1 MKSSQDAV
9 ILLQNLEN
17 GSLCRGP
24 HLFLAC
30 AMTTNCFLCVI
41 PHVILSTLEKLCCNN
56 GKKLKFTRNGHIKH
70 KYLNRFDSSM
80 TCSCSFGT
88 VKFVCV
94 CSLEKIN
101 KNHNRI
107 EWLEMVHLWAL
118 GTVENKPWAV
128 WKWDAWQQARVWEK
142 KMKKGRAFW
151 NEKKSIESINRAETF
166 LGVRLCGG
174 FTESLHHHTLS

>member
-118 GTVENKPWAV
+118 GTVENNTMSSLKV
-128 WKWDAWQQARVWEK
+128 RCMTTDKSLRKE
-142 KMKKGRAFW
+142 
-151 NEKKSIESINRAETF
+151 NEK
-166 LGVRLCGG
+166 G
-174 FTESLHHHTLS
+174 